1 MLKMWNMWL
10 VFATFWLAILG
21 TFLTRSG
28 IISSVH
34 AFAQSSI
41 GDWFAWFLAITLI
54 VFLFFFFKNKS
65 HLRSEHKLESW
76 YRANPVSCSTIC
88 FLFCFCFTVL
98 WGTWFPKIPNSFKA
112 IKSP

>member
-1 MLKMWNMWL
+1 MMQEKRGMLKMWNAWL

-41 GDWFAWFLAITLI
+41 GDWFAWFLGTTLI
-54 VFLFFFFKNKS
+54 VFVFFFF
-65 HLRSEHKLESW
+65 
-76 YRANPVSCSTIC
+76 
-88 FLFCFCFTVL
+88 
-98 WGTWFPKIPNSFKA
+98 
-112 IKSP
+112 